1 MDSNNHSPTSFIDI
15 VLIWV
20 GTLLGQLTL
29 SDAVLWVTLL
39 FTLVRLYVL
48 IRDDLFKDKP

>member
-1 MDSNNHSPTSFIDI
+1 MDSNNHSPASFTDI

-20 GTLLGQLTL
+20 GTVLGQLTL
-29 SDAVLWVTLL
+29 SDAMLWVTLL
-39 FTLVRLYVL
+39 FTLMRLYVL